1 LTLLKA
7 KLVPSQLV
15 APAQRR
21 PVEVRALEQRSR
33 ARSLRLGLRMAAWA
47 GRAMLHKMRRR
58 PLDLAMAV
66 EIRSLIEE
74 MGGLW
79 VKTGQLL
86 SLRTDL
92 LSPDFSRE
100 LSRLQYAAV
109 GFPFDVARGVLEA
122 ELGQPLEA
130 VFSEFDEHP
139 VAAASICQVHR
150 ARLRA
155 NGELVA
161 VKVQRPGIEQR
172 FARDL
177 VWLSRLLKSMRF
189 MPGMSFFTWDEM
201 IWETTQIFQE
211 EVDYR
216 YEASNTRR
224 LRKTLDDHDVYVPK
238 VFDCSTRRVLVL
250 EWVPGVLMSSFLE
263 MGREHPEQ
271 LAEWCRDN
279 NVNAAKVGEKLF
291 LTFFRQ
297 LFEDNLFHGD
307 LHPGNILLL
316 RDSKLALIDF
326 GSAGTN
332 DETLLE
338 YYKMSMKGVG
348 DKDFPMAVD
357 YLFLLSDRLPAIDI
371 EAVKAKVVR
380 TYQAWSERAEHR
392 ELPYYEKS
400 IGNMG
405 LEAGNV
411 LIENQIVLSWSFMK
425 ISRTWATLD
434 ASLAALL
441 PDVNYMKLVSKY
453 FKGAQQRGLRDLAK
467 RGPMRLMGRLHAL
480 GVEAEMH
487 LEEVSRGML
496 RQRSHLSKG
505 EYVLDVILRVMLRVT
520 QLATVVMV
528 GAFVLLDVEALQDVI
543 APEGHARHLIGL
555 IPDFAHEHRTISLGL
570 VALALHCFARL
581 RRSLEGQGA

>member
-1 LTLLKA
+1 MKLLKA
-7 KLVPSQLV
+7 KLVPSQLIT
-15 APAQRR
+15 PAQRR
-21 PVEVRALEQRSR
+21 PVEVRPLELHSRSR
-33 ARSLRLGLRMAAWA
+33 ALRLGFRMTIWV
-47 GRAMLHKMRRR
+47 GRAMLYKIRRR
-58 PLDLAMAV
+58 PLDLAMAI
-66 EIRSLIEE
+66 EIRLLIEE

-92 LSPDFSRE
+92 LNADFSRE

-109 GFPFDVARGVLEA
+109 GFPFDVARRVLET

-177 VWLSRLLKSMRF
+177 VWLNRLLKSMRF

-224 LRKTLDDHDVYVPK
+224 LHTTLDKHDVYVPM
-238 VFDCSTRRVLVL
+238 VFDCSTQRVLVL

-271 LAEWCRDN
+271 LVKWCRDN
-279 NVNAAKVGEKLF
+279 NVDAAKIGEKLF

-338 YYKMSMKGVG
+338 NYKMSMKGVG

-357 YLFLLSDRLPAIDI
+357 YLFLLSDRLPAVNI

-453 FKGAQQRGLRDLAK
+453 FKGAKKRSLQDLGK
-467 RGPMRLMGRLHAL
+467 RGPIHLMGRLRTL
-480 GVEAEMH
+480 GVEADMH
-487 LEEVSRGML
+487 LEEISRGML
-496 RQRSHLSKG
+496 RHRTHLSKA
-505 EYVLDVILRVMLRVT
+505 EYVFDVILRVILRVT
-520 QLATVVMV
+520 QLATVLMV
-528 GAFVLLDVEALQDVI
+528 GIFILLEVEALQEIVS
-543 APEGHARHLIGL
+543 PQGPARHLIEIVPDLAYEYQSISIGVAGL
-555 IPDFAHEHRTISLGL
+555 FLYCILK
-570 VALALHCFARL
+570 L
-581 RRSLEGQGA
+581 RRSLKGLGA

>member
-1 LTLLKA
+1 LTLLKT
-7 KLVPSQLV
+7 KLVPSQLI
-15 APAQRR
+15 APGPRR
-21 PVEVRALEQRSR
+21 PVEVRPLERRSP
-33 ARSLRLGLRMAAWA
+33 AASLRFGLRLAAWA
-47 GRAMLHKMRRR
+47 GRAMLYRIRRR
-58 PLDLAMAV
+58 ALDLTMAV

-109 GFPFDVARGVLEA
+109 GFPFDIAREVIET
-122 ELGQPLEA
+122 EMGQALEA

-155 NGELVA
+155 NGEVVA

-224 LRKTLDDHDVYVPK
+224 LRKTLDKHDVYVPK

-263 MGREHPEQ
+263 MGREHPEL
-271 LAEWCRDN
+271 LAQWCRDN
-279 NVNAAKVGEKLF
+279 NVDAAKIGEKLF

-357 YLFLLSDRLPAIDI
+357 YLFLLSDRLPAVDI

-453 FKGAQQRGLRDLAK
+453 FKGAQQRGLRELGK
-467 RGPMRLMGRLHAL
+467 RGPIRLMGKLQAL

-487 LEEVSRGML
+487 LEDVSSRMRRHGT
-496 RQRSHLSKG
+496 RLSKG
-505 EYVLDVILRVMLRVT
+505 EYVLDVLLRVMLRMT
-520 QLATVVMV
+520 QLASVVMA
-528 GAFVLLDVEALQDVI
+528 GTFILLEVEALQEIIEPD
-543 APEGHARHLIGL
+543 GYARHLISL
-555 IPDFAHEHRTISLGL
+555 VPEFVHEQRVIALGI
-570 VALALHCFARL
+570 VALALYCIAKL
-581 RRSLEGQGA
+581 RRALEGMGA

>member
-1 LTLLKA
+1 MKTLDPRLIPSTLLSRGQQA
-7 KLVPSQLV
+7 
-15 APAQRR
+15 
-21 PVEVRALEQRSR
+21 PVEVRPLETASL
-33 ARSLRLGLRMAAWA
+33 ARTLGLVARLLGWICRLILYRVR
-47 GRAMLHKMRRR
+47 GR
-58 PLDLAMAV
+58 PLGLAMAV
-66 EIRSLIEE
+66 EIRSIIED

-92 LSPDFSRE
+92 LSPEFSRE

-109 GFPFDVARGVLEA
+109 GFPFAIARRCIED
-122 ELGQPLEA
+122 ELGQPLEV
-130 VFSEFDEHP
+130 VFSHFDEHP

-150 ARLRA
+150 ATLRSS
-155 NGELVA
+155 GQSVA
-161 VKVQRPGIEQR
+161 VKVQRPGIDKR

-177 VWLSRLLKSMRF
+177 FLLRILLKSMRY
-189 MPGMSFFTWDEM
+189 MPGMGFFTWDEM
-201 IWETTQIFQE
+201 LWETTQIFRE

-216 YEASNTRR
+216 YEASNTLR
-224 LRKTLDDHDVYVPK
+224 LRKSLRAHKVYVPQ
-238 VFDCSTRRVLVL
+238 VFDCSTRRLLVL

-263 MGREHPEQ
+263 MGREDPEA
-271 LAEWCRDN
+271 LHLWCRENHVD
-279 NVNAAKVGEKLF
+279 AGKVGEKLF

-316 RDSKLALIDF
+316 RDSRLALIDF

-332 DETLLE
+332 DATLLE

-348 DKDFPMAVD
+348 EQDFPMAVD
-357 YLFLLSDRLPAIDI
+357 YLFLLSDRLPPIDI

-380 TYQAWSERAEHR
+380 TYQAWSERAEHS

-441 PDVNYMKLVSKY
+441 PEVNYMKLVSTY
-453 FKGAQQRGLRDLAK
+453 FKGAQKRAVGHLCERGVLTLVEK
-467 RGPMRLMGRLHAL
+467 MHAASA
-480 GVEAEMH
+480 EAQMQ
-487 LEEVSRGML
+487 LEEMGSKMFRLRAQMSRGEYFVDKIVGLVTRTAQVITAAVLFAFGVIEYEFEYAGNATMA
-496 RQRSHLSKG
+496 HLI
-505 EYVLDVILRVMLRVT
+505 DVIPDVVHENRT
-520 QLATVVMV
+520 FTLA
-528 GAFVLLDVEALQDVI
+528 
-543 APEGHARHLIGL
+543 
-555 IPDFAHEHRTISLGL
+555 
-570 VALALHCFARL
+570 ALALLMYCGSRL
-581 RRSLEGQGA
+581 RAALRGPGR

>member
-1 LTLLKA
+1 MLDPSLIPTPLL
-7 KLVPSQLV
+7 S
-15 APAQRR
+15 AQQQR
-21 PVEVRALEQRSR
+21 PVEVRPLETRSR
-33 ARSLRLGLRMAAWA
+33 KNSFRFVMRLMAWI
-47 GRAMLHKMRRR
+47 GRVMLYKMTRRQ
-58 PLDLAMAV
+58 LDLKMAV
-66 EIRSLIEE
+66 EIRTLIEE

-109 GFPFDVARGVLEA
+109 GFPFEIARRSIEE

-150 ARLRA
+150 ARLREGGA
-155 NGELVA
+155 VVA
-161 VKVQRPGIEQR
+161 VKIQRPGIEQR
-172 FARDL
+172 FIRDL
-177 VWLSRLLKSMRF
+177 GILRILLKGMQH

-201 IWETTQIFQE
+201 LWETEQIFRE

-216 YEASNTRR
+216 YEASNTKR
-224 LRKTLDDHDVYVPK
+224 LRKTLRGHDVYVPK
-238 VFDCSTRRVLVL
+238 VFDQSTRRLLVL

-263 MGREHPEQ
+263 VGREEPER
-271 LAEWCRDN
+271 LAAWCRENEVDPE
-279 NVNAAKVGEKLF
+279 KIGEKLF
-291 LTFFRQ
+291 LTFFQQ

-307 LHPGNILLL
+307 LHPGNILIL
-316 RDSKLALIDF
+316 RDSNLALIDF

-332 DETLLE
+332 DVTMLE

-348 DKDFPMAVD
+348 EKDFPMAVD
-357 YLFLLSDRLPAIDI
+357 YLFLLSDRLPPINV

-411 LIENQIVLSWSFMK
+411 LIEHHVVLSWSFMK

-441 PDVNYMKLVSKY
+441 PEVNYMKLVAKY
-453 FKGAQQRGLRDLAK
+453 FRGAQKRAVTRMRQRGVIDLMDKARSVSLETELQLEDLRRNLF
-467 RGPMRLMGRLHAL
+467 RL
-480 GVEAEMH
+480 
-487 LEEVSRGML
+487 
-496 RQRSHLSKG
+496 RSQMSKG
-505 EYVLDVILRVMLRVT
+505 EYVLAAGLRLLTRAVQVVT
-520 QLATVVMV
+520 VLAIIGFAAMEIS
-528 GAFVLLDVEALQDVI
+528 AFRNWI
-543 APEGHARHLIGL
+543 HPHLPVHHITSA
-555 IPDFAHEHRTISLGL
+555 IPDIAHANRFLTFA
-570 VALALHCFARL
+570 VLAIVLFAMYRL
-581 RRSLEGQGA
+581 RKNVEGEGV

>member
-1 LTLLKA
+1 MI
-7 KLVPSQLV
+7 PSSLRSKTQQRPVDVRPL
-15 APAQRR
+15 APAAPLRT
-21 PVEVRALEQRSR
+21 
-33 ARSLRLGLRMAAWA
+33 ARLMLRLAAWLVK
-47 GRAMLHKMRRR
+47 AMAQRLRRR
-58 PLDLAMAV
+58 PLGSAMAAD
-66 EIRSLIEE
+66 IRGVIED

-92 LSPDFSRE
+92 LSPEFSRE

-109 GFPFDVARGVLEA
+109 GFPFDVARRCIEQ

-150 ARLRA
+150 ARLRS
-155 NGELVA
+155 NGMEVA
-161 VKVQRPGIEQR
+161 VKVQRPGIERR

-177 VWLSRLLKSMRF
+177 VVLRYLLKAMGH

-201 IWETTQIFQE
+201 LWETTQIFQE

-224 LRKTLDDHDVYVPK
+224 LRKTLRHHHVYVPR
-238 VFDCSTRRVLVL
+238 VFDVSTRRLLVL

-263 MGREHPEQ
+263 MSREDPER
-271 LAEWCRDN
+271 LHAWCQAN
-279 NVNAAKVGEKLF
+279 NVDAGKVGEKLF

-316 RDSKLALIDF
+316 RDSRLALIDF

-332 DETLLE
+332 DETLIE

-348 DKDFPMAVD
+348 EKDFPMAVD
-357 YLFLLSDRLPAIDI
+357 YLFLLSDRLPPIDM

-380 TYQAWSERAEHR
+380 TYQAWSERAEQR
-392 ELPYYEKS
+392 ELPYYQKS

-425 ISRTWATLD
+425 ISRTWSTLD

-441 PDVNYMKLVSKY
+441 PEVNYMKLVAKY
-453 FKGAQQRGLRDLAK
+453 FKGAGK
-467 RGPMRLMGRLHAL
+467 RQFER
-480 GVEAEMH
+480 
-487 LEEVSRGML
+487 L
-496 RQRSHLSKG
+496 RQRGALAVVDKVHTASLEAQLRLDDLQAELMRFRSRMSKG
-505 EYVLDVILRVMLRVT
+505 EYVASTVLRLLTRTAQAGV
-520 QLATVVMV
+520 LALAAAFTVAEVDSLHHWLYRYQPV
-528 GAFVLLDVEALQDVI
+528 QELLS
-543 APEGHARHLIGL
+543 L
-555 IPDFAHEHRTISLGL
+555 IPAAAHAHRVPALTGMGL
-570 VALALHCFARL
+570 LLLVLFWMRRTVEGVAK
-581 RRSLEGQGA
+581 

>member
-1 LTLLKA
+1 MRTLDTARIPTSLR
-7 KLVPSQLV
+7 SQG
-15 APAQRR
+15 QQR
-21 PVEVRALEQRSR
+21 PVEVRPLESVSTLRS
-33 ARSLRLGLRMAAWA
+33 ARRMLRLASWLAKALLQRVR
-47 GRAMLHKMRRR
+47 GRALGG
-58 PLDLAMAV
+58 AMAL

-92 LSPDFSRE
+92 LSPEFSRE

-109 GFPFDVARGVLEA
+109 GFPFDVARRSIEQ
-122 ELGQPLEA
+122 ELGQPLER
-130 VFSEFDEHP
+130 VFSEFDPHP

-150 ARLRA
+150 ARLRS
-155 NGELVA
+155 NGVEVA
-161 VKVQRPGIEQR
+161 VKVQRPGIERR

-177 VWLSRLLKSMRF
+177 VLLRYLLKAMKY

-201 IWETTQIFQE
+201 LWETTQIFQE

-224 LRKTLDDHDVYVPK
+224 LRKTLRHHHVYVPR
-238 VFDCSTRRVLVL
+238 VFGHSTRRLLVL

-263 MGREHPEQ
+263 MAREEPERLQ
-271 LAEWCRDN
+271 AWCLEN
-279 NVNAAKVGEKLF
+279 NVDAGKVGEKLF

-316 RDSKLALIDF
+316 RDSRLALIDF

-332 DETLLE
+332 DETLIE

-348 DKDFPMAVD
+348 EQDFPMAVD
-357 YLFLLSDRLPAIDI
+357 YLFLLSDHLPPIDI

-380 TYQAWSERAEHR
+380 TYQAWAERAEHR
-392 ELPYYEKS
+392 ELPYYQKS

-425 ISRTWATLD
+425 ISRTWSTLD

-441 PDVNYMKLVSKY
+441 PEVNYMKLVAKY
-453 FKGAQQRGLRDLAK
+453 FKGAGQRQFERLRERGALAVVDKVHAASLEAQLRLDDLQAD
-467 RGPMRLMGRLHAL
+467 
-480 GVEAEMH
+480 
-487 LEEVSRGML
+487 ML
-496 RQRSHLSKG
+496 RFRSRMSKG
-505 EYVLDVILRVMLRVT
+505 EYVASAVLRLLTRAAQAGVLALAAAFTIAEVDGLRNWFDRYRWA
-520 QLATVVMV
+520 QE
-528 GAFVLLDVEALQDVI
+528 LLSLIPAAAHAHR
-543 APEGHARHLIGL
+543 APSLIGL
-555 IPDFAHEHRTISLGL
+555 GLLLSVFFWMRRT
-570 VALALHCFARL
+570 V
-581 RRSLEGQGA
+581 EGPSR

>member
-1 LTLLKA
+1 MLDRVLI
-7 KLVPSQLV
+7 PSALRPN
-15 APAQRR
+15 APPR
-21 PVEVRALEQRSR
+21 PVVVRPLEKPSRIRSM
-33 ARSLRLGLRMAAWA
+33 RLGWRMVVWTSRVVVARLR
-47 GRAMLHKMRRR
+47 HR
-58 PLDLAMAV
+58 PLGAELAR
-66 EIRSLIEE
+66 EIRSLLEE

-92 LSPDFSRE
+92 LSSEFSRE

-109 GFPFDVARGVLEA
+109 GFPFETVRNLIEL
-122 ELGQPLEA
+122 ELGQSLES

-150 ARLRA
+150 AKLRA
-155 NGELVA
+155 TGDVVA

-172 FARDL
+172 FKRDL
-177 VWLSRLLKSMRF
+177 TVLRYLLKGMQH
-189 MPGMSFFTWDEM
+189 MPGLSFFTWDEM
-201 IWETTQIFQE
+201 LWETTQIFQE

-216 YEASNTRR
+216 YEASNTTR
-224 LRKTLDDHDVYVPK
+224 LRKTLRAHDVYVPK
-238 VFDCSTRRVLVL
+238 VFDCSTRRLLVM
-250 EWVPGVLMSSFLE
+250 EWIPGVLMSSFLE
-263 MGREHPEQ
+263 VSREDPER
-271 LAEWCRDN
+271 LRVWCHEND
-279 NVNAAKVGEKLF
+279 VDPEKLGEKLF

-316 RDSKLALIDF
+316 RNNRLALIDF

-338 YYKMSMKGVG
+338 NYRMSMKGVG
-348 DKDFPMAVD
+348 DKDFPLAVD
-357 YLFLLSDRLPAIDI
+357 YLFLLSDRLPPIDI

-392 ELPYYEKS
+392 ELSYYEKS

-425 ISRTWATLD
+425 ISRTWSTLD

-441 PDVNYMKLVSKY
+441 PEVNYVKLVAKY
-453 FKGAQQRGLRDLAK
+453 FQGAQK
-467 RGPMRLMGRLHAL
+467 RRLHRVRQH
-480 GVEAEMH
+480 GVTDLFDKVHAVSLETELHMEEMRRQ
-487 LEEVSRGML
+487 LFRL
-496 RQRSHLSKG
+496 RAGLSKG
-505 EYVLDVILRVMLRVT
+505 EYVASTLLRLLTRTTQVAIVAVMLDFCVREVNLLREGVSQHEPT
-520 QLATVVMV
+520 QQL
-528 GAFVLLDVEALQDVI
+528 
-543 APEGHARHLIGL
+543 
-555 IPDFAHEHRTISLGL
+555 ISLVPQIVHTNRAATLVGL
-570 VALALHCFARL
+570 AVVLFCIFRL
-581 RRSLEGQGA
+581 RRLVDGPGV

>member
-1 LTLLKA
+1 MVVWT
-7 KLVPSQLV
+7 
-15 APAQRR
+15 
-21 PVEVRALEQRSR
+21 
-33 ARSLRLGLRMAAWA
+33 ARVVLARLR
-47 GRAMLHKMRRR
+47 HR
-58 PLDLAMAV
+58 PLGAEMAI

-92 LSPDFSRE
+92 LSPEFSRE

-109 GFPFDVARGVLEA
+109 GFPFEIVRNAVEL
-122 ELGQPLEA
+122 ELGQPLESM
-130 VFSEFDEHP
+130 FSEFDEHP
-139 VAAASICQVHR
+139 AAAASICQVHR

-155 NGELVA
+155 SGEVVA

-172 FARDL
+172 FKRDL
-177 VWLSRLLKSMRF
+177 VILKWLLKGMQH
-189 MPGMSFFTWDEM
+189 MPGLSFFTWKEM
-201 IWETTQIFQE
+201 LWETAQIFQE

-224 LRKTLDDHDVYVPK
+224 LRKTLRGHDVYVPK
-238 VFDCSTRRVLVL
+238 VFDCSTRRLLVL
-250 EWVPGVLMSSFLE
+250 EWVPGVLMSRFLE
-263 MGREHPEQ
+263 MSREDPER
-271 LAEWCRDN
+271 LRIWCLDN
-279 NVNAAKVGEKLF
+279 NINAEKLGEKLF

-316 RDSKLALIDF
+316 RNNHLALIDF

-338 YYKMSMKGVG
+338 NYKMSMKGVG
-348 DKDFPMAVD
+348 DKDFPLAVD
-357 YLFLLSDRLPAIDI
+357 YLFLLSDRLPPIDV

-392 ELPYYEKS
+392 ELSYYEKS

-411 LIENQIVLSWSFMK
+411 LIENKIVLSWSFMK
-425 ISRTWATLD
+425 ISRTWSTLD

-441 PDVNYMKLVSKY
+441 PEVNYVKLVAKY
-453 FKGAQQRGLRDLAK
+453 FQGAQKRRLDQVRQRGVIDLFDK
-467 RGPMRLMGRLHAL
+467 VHSVSL
-480 GVEAEMH
+480 EAE
-487 LEEVSRGML
+487 LQIEEMRRRLFRL
-496 RQRSHLSKG
+496 RSSLSKG
-505 EYVLDVILRVMLRVT
+505 EYVV
-520 QLATVVMV
+520 ATVLRLLSRAMQVAV
-528 GAFVLLDVEALQDVI
+528 VGVIGAFCVWEVDFLPEKISDNQLTQQLTWLLPNIVYTYRALTLSGMVLVLLCIRKLRRIV
-543 APEGHARHLIGL
+543 EGH
-555 IPDFAHEHRTISLGL
+555 RT
-570 VALALHCFARL
+570 
-581 RRSLEGQGA
+581 